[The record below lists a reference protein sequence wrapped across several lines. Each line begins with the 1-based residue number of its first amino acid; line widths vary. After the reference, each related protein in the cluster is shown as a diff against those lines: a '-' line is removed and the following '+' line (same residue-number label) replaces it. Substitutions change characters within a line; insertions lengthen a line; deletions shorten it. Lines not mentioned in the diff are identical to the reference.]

1 MPNFLS
7 QINAL
12 ASINLNQTELIK
24 AQVEN
29 QPNNAGA
36 GTGVEGQVYFDT
48 TLDVLKVWAGGA
60 WTEVGG
66 GVLTVTS
73 GNANTI
79 TIGGTVPN
87 PTVAANTA
95 AVTNGSLNLAT
106 GDQIYDFVVGL
117 GYLASFTVA
126 GNTGTSQTISNANTL
141 SILGGTLMSTVAGA
155 TDTLT
160 INHGSVSRTD
170 TTSSASPAFGA
181 TFTVVDSVSS
191 SAQGHISALNLKT
204 VTLPANTPQ
213 TITLT
218 GDVTGTGTTSI
229 ATTIAA
235 GAVDFAMINPAA
247 VITSAEGLA
256 TNDNDT
262 SWPTSAA
269 VIDYVSAAV
278 VGGLIYKGGYN
289 AATNTP
295 NLDATPIAGIKT
307 GWTYTVTVDGV
318 FFTEQV
324 RVGDVLIAEVDS
336 PTTLADWTT
345 VQNNV
350 DVATLSVIGI
360 GNVNA
365 GTGVGVA
372 YSNGTATV
380 TNTDLGSSQAIFKNV
395 AVSGQSTIVAGTN
408 NDTLTMVGGS
418 GITLTTNAGTDAL
431 TITASP
437 AATGYATTITDTATI
452 THGLVTKDVIIQL
465 FDIVTNDTVYADV
478 TRPTTNTATITF
490 AATPTNSIRVL
501 VQKITYS
508 V

>member
-1 MPNFLS
+1 MAINFLS

-12 ASINLNQTELIK
+12 ATLNLNQTQLFK
-24 AQVEN
+24 AQIEN
-29 QPNNAGA
+29 QVDNTGA
-36 GTGVEGQVYFDT
+36 GTGVEGQIYFDT

-60 WTEVGG
+60 WAEVGG

-106 GDQIYDFVVGL
+106 GDQIYDFVIGQ
-117 GYLASFTVA
+117 GYVTSFNVA
-126 GNTGTSQTISNANTL
+126 GNLGTPQAISNGNTL
-141 SILGGTLMSTVAGA
+141 SIQGTGVMLTTASA
-155 TDTLT
+155 TDTIT
-160 INHGSVSRTD
+160 ITHSNVTRTD
-170 TTSSASPAFGA
+170 TASAASPAFGG
-181 TFTVVDSVSS
+181 TFAAVDSVTSN
-191 SAQGHISALNLKT
+191 AQGHITAINLKT
-204 VTLPANTPQ
+204 VTLPVNTPQ

-218 GDVTGTGTTSI
+218 GDVTGTGTTLI
-229 ATTIAA
+229 ATTIEA
-235 GAVDFAMINPAA
+235 GAVDFAMINPVA
-247 VITSAEGLA
+247 VITSGEGLA

-278 VGGLIYKGGYN
+278 VGGLIYKGGYD

-307 GWTYTVTVDGV
+307 GWTYTVTADGL

-324 RVGDVLIAEVDS
+324 RVGDVLIAEVNS

-345 VQNNV
+345 VQNNI

-395 AVSGQSTIVAGTN
+395 AVAGQSTIVADTN
-408 NDTLTMVGGS
+408 DDTLTMVGGS
-418 GITLTTNAGTDAL
+418 GITLTTSAGTDTL

-437 AATGYATTITDTATI
+437 AASGYATTITNTATI
-452 THGLVTKDVIIQL
+452 PHGLTTKDVIIQL

-490 AATPTNSIRVL
+490 AATPTNSVRVL
-501 VQKITYS
+501 VQK